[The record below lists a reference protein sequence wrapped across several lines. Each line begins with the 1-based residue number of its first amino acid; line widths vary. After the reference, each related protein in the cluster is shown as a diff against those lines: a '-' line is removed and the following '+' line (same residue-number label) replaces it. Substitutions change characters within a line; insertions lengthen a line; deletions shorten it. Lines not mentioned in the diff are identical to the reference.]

1 MNFLLLNLIVAL
13 LFTAL
18 TILIIGIFVLSKSK
32 GNKTNKIFAFYS
44 FSIAWWAFFQA
55 FANLADTQQ
64 MSAFWSVVTMIGA
77 WFIPAFFVHFVFSFL
92 NINNKNI
99 FLIIGYILSG
109 FFSGVL
115 LIPSFSITAADVT
128 HRFFLKYWVTAS
140 AGGVIYYIAT
150 SFFFIYTFYGLF
162 KLYKA
167 YRTSSG
173 AKHNQLA
180 YLFWGSLFG
189 YLGGASNFLLVY
201 NVYIPVMHP
210 FGTYLAPIYVF
221 TIAYAITRY
230 QLMDIKLIIKKAF
243 FYSIGVGLV
252 GGFITTIT
260 FLSYWFVANIPG
272 FKFWTIPLIAA
283 ILTFWLGNLFWRK
296 SKQVERAYIIEKQA
310 HKELLHLSEVKD
322 QFILATQ
329 HHLRTPLTIMKGYL
343 SAILDKDKTLQTQ
356 TKDRLF
362 RVSVS
367 TDRLVKLV
375 NELLDISQLQVGK
388 QPLNIHP
395 INIRDIIDEILNEF
409 QQEIQTKNLNIKLI
423 PTNKQDWPLIPAD
436 LEKLKIALSNLIDNA
451 VKYTPHQSK
460 LGAGQAPKGE
470 IIIQGK
476 TINSS
481 FQVAIKDNGI
491 GVNPEEIPT
500 LFTKYFERGE
510 QAQKLYTTGRGIGLF
525 IAASII
531 KAHNGR
537 VWAESEGTG
546 KGSVFYVEMPIMS

>member
-1 MNFLLLNLIVAL
+1 
-13 LFTAL
+13 
-18 TILIIGIFVLSKSK
+18 
-32 GNKTNKIFAFYS
+32 
-44 FSIAWWAFFQA
+44 
-55 FANLADTQQ
+55 
-64 MSAFWSVVTMIGA
+64 
-77 WFIPAFFVHFVFSFL
+77 
-92 NINNKNI
+92 
-99 FLIIGYILSG
+99 
-109 FFSGVL
+109 
-115 LIPSFSITAADVT
+115 
-128 HRFFLKYWVTAS
+128 
-140 AGGVIYYIAT
+140 
-150 SFFFIYTFYGLF
+150 
-162 KLYKA
+162 
-167 YRTSSG
+167 
-173 AKHNQLA
+173 
-180 YLFWGSLFG
+180 
-189 YLGGASNFLLVY
+189 
-201 NVYIPVMHP
+201 
-210 FGTYLAPIYVF
+210 
-221 TIAYAITRY
+221 
-230 QLMDIKLIIKKAF
+230 
-243 FYSIGVGLV
+243 
-252 GGFITTIT
+252 IT

-491 GVNPEEIPT
+491 GVNPEELPT

-537 VWAESEGTG
+537 VWAESEGIG
-546 KGSVFYVEMPIMS
+546 KGAIFYVELSME

>member
-1 MNFLLLNLIVAL
+1 MFSSGKLSFIHYIIFYWILLSYAFWQLIAAYKKSQGVFRNQLKYFLLSS
-13 LFTAL
+13 
-18 TILIIGIFVLSKSK
+18 IIGWLGPHGVYLLGF
-32 GNKTNKIFAFYS
+32 G
-44 FSIAWWAFFQA
+44 FSIY
-55 FANLADTQQ
+55 
-64 MSAFWSVVTMIGA
+64 
-77 WFIPAFFVHFVFSFL
+77 P
-92 NINNKNI
+92 
-99 FLIIGYILSG
+99 Y
-109 FFSGVL
+109 
-115 LIPSFSITAADVT
+115 
-128 HRFFLKYWVTAS
+128 
-140 AGGVIYYIAT
+140 
-150 SFFFIYTFYGLF
+150 
-162 KLYKA
+162 
-167 YRTSSG
+167 
-173 AKHNQLA
+173 
-180 YLFWGSLFG
+180 
-189 YLGGASNFLLVY
+189 SNFLIAIY
-201 NVYIPVMHP
+201 
-210 FGTYLAPIYVF
+210 PIIF
-221 TIAYAITRY
+221 AYAILKY

-243 FYSIGVGLV
+243 FYSVGVGLV

-260 FLSYWFVANIPG
+260 FLSYWFVANVPG
-272 FKFWTIPLIAA
+272 FKFWTIPLIASV
-283 ILTFWLGNLFWRK
+283 LTFWLGNLFWRK
-296 SKQVERAYIIEKQA
+296 SKQVEKAYIIEKQA
-310 HKELLHLSEVKD
+310 HSELQHLSEVKD

-356 TKDRLF
+356 TKDRLS

-367 TDRLVKLV
+367 TDRLIKLV

-537 VWAESEGTG
+537 VWAESEGIG
-546 KGSVFYVEMPIMS
+546 KGSVFYVEMPMGEKL